1 MLFVSPC
8 NKLISQ
14 KVYDKRNLIFIN
26 HFISVNYIPSRHIT
40 LTMQAIIKKNKYST
54 FFNEISL

>member
-14 KVYDKRNLIFIN
+14 KVYNKRNLIFIN

-40 LTMQAIIKKNKYST
+40 LTMQAIIKKKQVLH
-54 FFNEISL
+54 FF